1 MFYKIIKHYLSI
13 SASWSSSALLFLTW
27 GSEWLKASFTAKGNK
42 GHIIQ
47 ESARFPE
54 TCKRCCFGVLIPRLL
69 LSQELNGPRS
79 NCGFPEETIMIS
91 FGRKIESAKSW
102 SVQKIFRCYLSS
114 LQLFQKVAAL
124 ASIPSITPGELFSNS
139 KTHSTNVC
147 KGGELNH
154 LPIVFMSGFSSHF
167 LTTMSGL

>member
-54 TCKRCCFGVLIPRLL
+54 ACKRCCFGVLIPRLL
-69 LSQELNGPRS
+69 LSQEPNGPRS

-91 FGRKIESAKSW
+91 SRRKIESAISW
-102 SVQKIFRCYLSS
+102 LVQRIKYFDVTCPLFNSS
-114 LQLFQKVAAL
+114 RKLLL
-124 ASIPSITPGELFSNS
+124 LLPSQVLLLENYSQ
-139 KTHSTNVC
+139 THGANV
-147 KGGELNH
+147 
-154 LPIVFMSGFSSHF
+154 
-167 LTTMSGL
+167 